1 MIAWLMILLDV
12 AFIIT
17 AQHWP
22 EIRGRKRQVQ
32 DNGMQLDYM
41 GKYAVG
47 VKAILPQAATQPAFG
62 QKLDE
67 ELRPFSK
74 TPGDAIR
81 VAALAGEFEGAK
93 AAIRHL
99 DQIATTQPALQRDVA
114 SMRSIYKASPGSV
127 GAEQRQDL
135 IDHYGFFGKLALSF
149 HLRESNRLRA
159 EVLEAGKRVVFVLIG
174 YLGLMSLLIFAGLIL
189 LTVAIVF
196 RAVGN
201 MPSRFEPPVMANTA
215 YVEAFA
221 IYLASFTLL
230 PIPLFKF
237 LKIENWILWSWPM
250 IALLPVAM
258 WWAHYRGNSWRD
270 VRRAFGW
277 HGGSGWWIE
286 APLGVAGYIAGLP
299 VMLVGFLMTWVL
311 IKMAGASPTHPIV
324 NEVHGSAVHILGI
337 YLLACVWAPVFEESM
352 FRGALFAHLRRRW
365 GWAMSAFPVALIFAA
380 IHPQGWT
387 TIPLL
392 GSVALV
398 LAAIREWRG
407 SIIAS
412 IVCHACVNFGSVTLL
427 VLLTR

>member
-1 MIAWLMILLDV
+1 
-12 AFIIT
+12 
-17 AQHWP
+17 
-22 EIRGRKRQVQ
+22 
-32 DNGMQLDYM
+32 
-41 GKYAVG
+41 
-47 VKAILPQAATQPAFG
+47 
-62 QKLDE
+62 
-67 ELRPFSK
+67 
-74 TPGDAIR
+74 
-81 VAALAGEFEGAK
+81 
-93 AAIRHL
+93 
-99 DQIATTQPALQRDVA
+99 
-114 SMRSIYKASPGSV
+114 
-127 GAEQRQDL
+127 
-135 IDHYGFFGKLALSF
+135 
-149 HLRESNRLRA
+149 
-159 EVLEAGKRVVFVLIG
+159 
-174 YLGLMSLLIFAGLIL
+174 
-189 LTVAIVF
+189 
-196 RAVGN
+196 
-201 MPSRFEPPVMANTA
+201 RFEPPVMANTA